1 MPQYINMSNDP
12 IEDFDKINETINSLE
27 NYGIIHE
34 EVSNDIR
41 SALNNYISKDE
52 KFEIFAKSYIDDFE
66 SESIDYYDSFQL
78 YCAAELG
85 ELTLTNDFLEGE
97 NPEELKLDLMRMF
110 REIFMIRLYSD
121 YSMDED
127 EIVTK
132 AKNNLG
138 LWLGL

>member
-41 SALNNYISKDE
+41 GALNNYISKDE

-138 LWLGL
+138 L

>member
-138 LWLGL
+138 L